1 MDTVIELSTIL
12 ALAGAVSAVGGAWIT
27 IRKINSDSKKQRD
40 LEAAKILQSAK
51 EEINR
56 LKADIKNDRALKMA
70 ELESQISEVQ
80 KNLDSHKEVIEKD
93 LQHIRETYNGEI
105 RNLGQKIEEL
115 RSELRNQ
122 HGQLVGLL
130 TKMIDSRD

>member
-1 MDTVIELSTIL
+1 MIIELSTIL
-12 ALAGAVSAVGGAWIT
+12 TLAGAVITVGTAWMT
-27 IRKINSDSKKQRD
+27 IRKINKDLKKERE
-40 LEAAKILQSAK
+40 LEAAKILQEAK
-51 EEINR
+51 E
-56 LKADIKNDRALKMA
+56 ATDRVQL
-70 ELESQISEVQ
+70 ELET
-80 KNLDSHKEVIEKD
+80 KNEAAFLELENKIGQVKKEVDNFKQNVDKD

-130 TKMIDSRD
+130 TKMIDSKD